1 MGAELN
7 GGQAFGPQHQPE
19 EHPLDGLAKEVASG
33 TISRRGALKV
43 MGGAALGLLVLPV
56 LPSRASAAGKLQP
69 APNIVQPASSAP
81 SVEVPKQPTAT
92 GTGGAVATVD
102 HDASKVGMQILREG
116 GNATDAA
123 IATAAALGV
132 TEPYS
137 CGIGG
142 GGFMVVYDASD
153 GSVSTIDSREAAP
166 DAFKPDSFIDPDTGE
181 PIPFNERVTSGLG
194 VGVPGT
200 IRAWEQ
206 ALGRFGSKPLS
217 KLLQPSIRLA
227 ARGFVVDQIYRQQ
240 TLDNLDRF
248 RDFTSTR
255 KTFLRKGNAPAVG
268 STFRNPDL
276 AATYSRIADGGASAF
291 YSSRI
296 AQAIVDTVQNPPIV
310 DGSTR
315 DVRPGLMT
323 TTDLSNYRSIER
335 APTVSSYR
343 GLQVYGM
350 GPPSSG
356 GTTVGEAL
364 NILEGYP
371 IADPPR
377 DEALHY
383 YLEASRY
390 AFADRGKYLGDPAYV
405 YVPLKGLLSDGFAAE
420 RRSLITD
427 QAAKSPVELGDPYPY
442 DGGTGS
448 VKVKA
453 STAVEGPSTTHL
465 TVSDR
470 WGNIVSYTFTI
481 EQTGGSAIT
490 VPGYGFILNN
500 ELTDFEPV
508 PGLANSPEGG
518 KRPRSS
524 ISPTIIT
531 RDDGTPIVA
540 LGSPGGSTIITTA
553 LQVLVNDLDFGMT
566 LPEAI
571 AAPRASQRNTAT
583 TSAEPAFLNTPE
595 AARLESLHGQSF
607 TSTPEIG
614 AATGV
619 AFLPGGRGGT
629 VQAAAEPVRRGGG
642 SALVENPVP

>member
-1 MGAELN
+1 MNSSLARVLTIVILV
-7 GGQAFGPQHQPE
+7 AVFG
-19 EHPLDGLAKEVASG
+19 
-33 TISRRGALKV
+33 
-43 MGGAALGLLVLPV
+43 
-56 LPSRASAAGKLQP
+56 
-69 APNIVQPASSAP
+69 IVQPASSAP
-81 SVEVPKQPTAT
+81 SVEAPKQPTAT

-102 HDASKVGMQILREG
+102 HDASQVGMQVLREG

-123 IATAAALGV
+123 IAAAAALGV

-142 GGFMVVYDASD
+142 GGFMVVYRASD
-153 GSVSTIDSREAAP
+153 RSVSTIDSRETAPAA
-166 DAFKPDSFIDPDTGE
+166 FQPDSFIDPKTGQ

-200 IRAWEQ
+200 IRGWEQ
-206 ALGRFGSKPLS
+206 ALGKFGSRPLS
-217 KLLQPSIRLA
+217 ELLQPSIRLA
-227 ARGFVVDQIYRQQ
+227 NRGFTVDQTYRQQ
-240 TLDNLDRF
+240 TLDNLARF
-248 RDFTSTR
+248 QNFTSTR
-255 KTFLRKGNAPAVG
+255 ETFLKKGTAPAVG

-276 AATYSRIADGGASAF
+276 AATYGRVADGGDKAF
-291 YSSRI
+291 YSGQT
-296 AQAIVDTVQNPPIV
+296 AAAIVNTVRHPPV
-310 DGSTR
+310 VAGAN
-315 DVRPGLMT
+315 VRPGLMKT
-323 TTDLSNYRSIER
+323 KDLAGYRSKER

-343 GLQVYGM
+343 DMQVYGM

-356 GTTVGEAL
+356 GSTVGEAL
-364 NILEGYP
+364 NILEGYDL
-371 IADPPR
+371 AELPR
-377 DEALHY
+377 DEALHS

-390 AFADRGKYLGDPAYV
+390 AFADRGAYLGDSGYV

-420 RRSLITD
+420 RRSLIKD
-427 QAAKSPVELGDPYPY
+427 RAAQSPVEPGDPYPY
-442 DGGTGS
+442 DGASGTVS
-448 VKVKA
+448 MKA

-465 TVSDR
+465 TVSDK

-490 VPGYGFILNN
+490 VPGYGFLLNN

-508 PGLANSPEGG
+508 PGLANSPDGG

-524 ISPTIIT
+524 MSPTIVT
-531 RDDGTPIVA
+531 RDDGTPVVA

-553 LQVLVNDLDFGMT
+553 LQVLVDDLDFGMT

-571 AAPRASQRNTAT
+571 AAPRASQRNTVA

-595 AARLESLHGQSF
+595 AAVLESEHGQSF

-614 AATGV
+614 AATGI
-619 AFLPGGRGGT
+619 AFLPGGPGGT

>member
-1 MGAELN
+1 MNSSLARVLTIVILV
-7 GGQAFGPQHQPE
+7 AVFG
-19 EHPLDGLAKEVASG
+19 
-33 TISRRGALKV
+33 
-43 MGGAALGLLVLPV
+43 
-56 LPSRASAAGKLQP
+56 
-69 APNIVQPASSAP
+69 IVQPASSAP
-81 SVEVPKQPTAT
+81 SVEAPKQPTAT
-92 GTGGAVATVD
+92 GKGGAVATVD
-102 HDASKVGMQILREG
+102 HDASRVGMQVLREG

-123 IATAAALGV
+123 IAAAAALGV

-166 DAFKPDSFIDPDTGE
+166 DAFTPDSFIDPDTGE

-200 IRAWEQ
+200 IRGWEQ
-206 ALGRFGSKPLS
+206 ALDRFGSESKPLS
-217 KLLQPSIRLA
+217 ELLQPSIRLA
-227 ARGFVVDQIYRQQ
+227 ARGFVVDQTFRQQ
-240 TLDNLDRF
+240 TVDNLARF
-248 RDFTSTR
+248 EDFTSTR

-268 STFRNPDL
+268 STFRNPGL
-276 AATYSRIADGGASAF
+276 AATYSRVADGGGDAF
-291 YSSRI
+291 YSGRT
-296 AQAIVDTVQNPPIV
+296 AQAIVDTVQNPPVV
-310 DGSTR
+310 DGPTPN
-315 DVRPGLMT
+315 VRPGLMT
-323 TTDLSNYRSIER
+323 TTDLSDYQSLER
-335 APTVSSYR
+335 APTESSYR

-356 GTTVGEAL
+356 GSTVGEAL
-364 NILEGYP
+364 NILEGYQM
-371 IADPPR
+371 ANLDR
-377 DEALHY
+377 DDALHY

-390 AFADRGKYLGDPAYV
+390 AFADRGKYLGDPGYV
-405 YVPLKGLLSDGFAAE
+405 YVPLTGLLSDGFAAE

-427 QAAKSPVELGDPYPY
+427 QAAKSPVAPGDPYPY

-448 VKVKA
+448 VNMKS

-465 TVSDR
+465 TVSDK

-490 VPGYGFILNN
+490 VPGHGFILNN

-508 PGLANSPEGG
+508 PGLANSPDGG

-524 ISPTIIT
+524 MSPTIVT

-583 TSAEPAFLNTPE
+583 TSAEPAFLKTPQ
-595 AARLESLHGQSF
+595 AALLEFPHGQSF

-614 AATGV
+614 AATGI
-619 AFLPGGRGGT
+619 AFLPGET